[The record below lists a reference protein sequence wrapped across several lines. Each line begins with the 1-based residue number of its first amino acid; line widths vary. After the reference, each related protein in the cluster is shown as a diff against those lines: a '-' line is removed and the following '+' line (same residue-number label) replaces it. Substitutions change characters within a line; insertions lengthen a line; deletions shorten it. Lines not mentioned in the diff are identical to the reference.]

1 MSLRQQIDTDLK
13 DAMRSR
19 DRLRCNVLR
28 QIKSTV
34 INEEFKTE
42 GEFDDAKVQ
51 EIVGRLVRQHRESIE
66 IFGKADR
73 ADLKETEEAEL
84 QILQSY
90 LPEQV
95 SADEVLMLA
104 RQAAEAVG
112 ARGPSDK
119 GKVMGRL
126 MPQLKGKADG
136 TLVNQVVTD
145 HLAGLAE

>member
-104 RQAAEAVG
+104 REAAEAVG

>member
-1 MSLRQQIDTDLK
+1 MSLRQQIDADLK

-19 DRLRCNVLR
+19 DRLRLNVLR

-51 EIVGRLVRQHRESIE
+51 EIVGRLARQHRESIE
-66 IFGKADR
+66 IYGKADR
-73 ADLKETEEAEL
+73 PELKKTEEDEL

-95 SADEVLMLA
+95 SAEEILVLA
-104 RQAAEAVG
+104 KQAAEAVG
-112 ARGPSDK
+112 AQGPSDK

-126 MPQLKGKADG
+126 MPQFKGKADG

-145 HLAGLAE
+145 HLASLAE

>member
-1 MSLRQQIDTDLK
+1 MSLRQQIDADLK

-104 RQAAEAVG
+104 RQAAESVG

-145 HLAGLAE
+145 HLASLAE